1 MSQNRQP
8 PAYMEYAAN
17 LMAQLPFRTMPLEA
31 RGLLFTMKLEC
42 WVNARLP
49 SNEND
54 LAKVLGV
61 TVAEV
66 SNSINAVMPFFMTVG
81 QFIICPELEDYRAHL
96 AERRAKQS
104 KGGKIGSAITN
115 KKIHNTENSARHS
128 NSSSQSST
136 SRLTR
141 QDGHVSLV
149 QHSTE
154 KQNQNPSIGKGL
166 DPFVIEYE
174 AAENCSPNE
183 YAIASAGRITNRK
196 LAQS

>member
-17 LMAQLPFRTMPLEA
+17 LLAQLPFRTMPLQA

-42 WVNARLP
+42 WVNVRLP
-49 SNEND
+49 GNEKD

-61 TVAEV
+61 SVAEV
-66 SNSINAVMPFFMTVG
+66 TNSIDAVMPFFMAVG

-104 KGGKIGSAITN
+104 QGGKIGSAITN
-115 KKIHNTENSARHS
+115 KKTHNTEKSVRHS
-128 NSSSQSST
+128 NTSAQSST

-141 QDGHVSLV
+141 QDSHVSLV
-149 QHSTE
+149 QHSTV
-154 KQNQNPSIGKGL
+154 KQNQNSSIGKGL

-174 AAENCSPNE
+174 AAESCSPNE
-183 YAIASAGRITNRK
+183 YAIASAGRITNKK
-196 LAQS
+196 LA